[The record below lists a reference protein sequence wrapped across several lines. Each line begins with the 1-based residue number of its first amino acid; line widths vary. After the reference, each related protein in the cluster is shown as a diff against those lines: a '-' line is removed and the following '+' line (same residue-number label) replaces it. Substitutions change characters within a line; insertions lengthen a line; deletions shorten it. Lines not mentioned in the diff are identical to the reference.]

1 MSPNHPAWG
10 AVREAARRILR
21 HEKVRI
27 SLPHATIQAGHRL
40 VDRIMDADPRR
51 TDLPTVHLGDT
62 CEVYADQTLVVS
74 WTNGRSLDTLLMTTE
89 GDAAATMMHVLG
101 MAHDLVDAGYP
112 GCLGCGG
119 PGLEEPW
126 DEVHWRLLH

>member
-27 SLPHATIQAGHRL
+27 NLPLDAIDAGHRL
-40 VDRIMDADPRR
+40 VDRIMEANPRR

-62 CEVYADQTLVVS
+62 AEVYAEQILLLS
-74 WTNGRSLDTLLMTTE
+74 WTNGGSLHTLLMPTE
-89 GDAAATMMHVLG
+89 GDAATSMMHVLE

-119 PGLEEPW
+119 PGLEDPW
-126 DEVHWRLLH
+126 DEVHWRSLH

>member
-1 MSPNHPAWG
+1 
-10 AVREAARRILR
+10 
-21 HEKVRI
+21 
-27 SLPHATIQAGHRL
+27 
-40 VDRIMDADPRR
+40 
-51 TDLPTVHLGDT
+51 
-62 CEVYADQTLVVS
+62 
-74 WTNGRSLDTLLMTTE
+74 LLMTTE

>member
-1 MSPNHPAWG
+1 
-10 AVREAARRILR
+10 
-21 HEKVRI
+21 VRI
-27 SLPHATIQAGHRL
+27 NLPHDTIQAGHRL

-51 TDLPTVHLGDT
+51 TDLPTVHLGET
-62 CEVYADQTLVVS
+62 WEVYADQTLVVS

-89 GDAAATMMHVLG
+89 GDAAATMMQVLG

-119 PGLEEPW
+119 PGLEDPW
-126 DEVHWRLLH
+126 GEVNWRSLH